1 MATLRQLRLGLG
13 WTIAK
18 LEQES
23 GVGRKSITSAE
34 KGNSVQADTAK
45 ALADA
50 LGRGYGKE
58 LHSWEIE
65 GLIIR

>member
-23 GVGRKSITSAE
+23 GLARKTITSAE
-34 KGNSVQADTAK
+34 RGGAVQADTAK

-50 LGRGYGKE
+50 LGKGYGKE
-58 LHSWEIE
+58 IQSWEIE
-65 GLIIR
+65 KLVIR